1 MRSLL
6 TLALVLLLAAPAR
19 AGTYEHYTTYPFAPG
34 LDGWAPYVAAPG
46 GFVGTSSSSGGLV
59 AQFWARS
66 QFAPGE
72 RAGWIYTPPPD
83 TTIASWDVERTVSG
97 IGGGHW
103 NTLLSATVDG
113 RNRYV
118 WTDVPSHNQ
127 AWGRVGGTGLGASQ
141 LTAWLQCGGPAACI
155 PAGTARLQLRA
166 SRVVL
171 HDPYA
176 PQVEAVQ
183 GDLLDAQVLRGTVAL
198 SLRATDRGGG
208 VYRVFAE
215 VDGQA
220 GPLVELGDARCRDVL
235 PGGAPYQFGFRQPC
249 PPAAGATLA
258 LATAE
263 LPDGPH
269 TIAVKVA
276 DAAGNEVTAFGPV
289 TRTVDNIPDAP
300 PPPRPPARRQPAAP
314 APRPVVTAWLERG
327 RRQGPELTADYGERV
342 RIRGRVT
349 DATGGAAA
357 GAGRPIAGA
366 ALAIAERV
374 DLPGA
379 QWRPITG
386 VSTLAD
392 GTFTAIARIGP
403 SRQLRISAPGGANG
417 PELRL
422 RVRASV
428 TVWWQRAPG
437 AAAPH
442 GARHGTAA
450 STGSARHGAAAPLSL
465 LRGRLRGGYIPR
477 GGAFV
482 ELQRR
487 VRGRWRAERVVR
499 TYRSGRFAARLE
511 RGRVRA
517 VVPRQPGLPF
527 ARGISPPRTAG
538 RTAPRT
544 SR

>member
-1 MRSLL
+1 MRPLL
-6 TLALVLLLAAPAR
+6 TLALTVLLAAPAH
-19 AGTYEHYTTYPFAPG
+19 AGTYEHHTLSPFAPG
-34 LDGWAPYVAAPG
+34 LDGWSSYVAAPG
-46 GFVGTSSSSGGLV
+46 GFAGTSAPSEGLV
-59 AQFWARS
+59 AQFWART

-83 TTIASWDVERTVSG
+83 TTVASWDVERMVSG

-113 RNRYV
+113 RYRYV
-118 WTDVPSHNQ
+118 WTDVPSQNRPW
-127 AWGRVGGTGLGASQ
+127 ARVGGAGLGASQ
-141 LTAWLQCGGPAACI
+141 LVAWLQCGGPSACI
-155 PAGTARLQLRA
+155 PLGSARLVLRA

-176 PQVEAVQ
+176 PQVEGVQ
-183 GDLLDAQVLRGTVAL
+183 GDLADAPVLRGAAAL

-208 VYRVFAE
+208 VYRVVAE
-215 VDGQA
+215 IDGRP

-235 PGGAPYQFGFRQPC
+235 PGANAYQFAFRQPC
-249 PPAAGATLA
+249 PPAAGATVA
-258 LATAE
+258 LDTTT
-263 LPDGPH
+263 LSDGKH
-269 TIAVKVA
+269 TIAVKVV
-276 DAAGNEVTAFGPV
+276 DAAGNEVTAFGPA
-289 TRTVDNIPDAP
+289 TRTVDNVPDPPP
-300 PPPRPPARRQPAAP
+300 PPPRPPARPRPAAP

-327 RRQGPELTADYGERV
+327 RHRALALTARYGERV

-349 DATGGAAA
+349 DAGVPSPAAPRA
-357 GAGRPIAGA
+357 IAGA

-379 QWRPITG
+379 SWRPITG
-386 VSTLAD
+386 VRTLAD
-392 GTFTAIARIGP
+392 GTFTAIVRTGP
-403 SRQLRISAPGGANG
+403 SRRLRVGAPGGAYA
-417 PELRL
+417 PELAL
-422 RVRASV
+422 RVRAPVSV
-428 TVWWQRAPG
+428 GWAVTRGDG
-437 AAAPH
+437 AAQ
-442 GARHGTAA
+442 RV
-450 STGSARHGAAAPLSL
+450 R
-465 LRGRLRGGYIPR
+465 LRGRVRGGFIPR

-499 TYRSGRFAARLE
+499 TFSSGRFAARLR

-527 ARGISPPRTAG
+527 ARGVSPPRTAG